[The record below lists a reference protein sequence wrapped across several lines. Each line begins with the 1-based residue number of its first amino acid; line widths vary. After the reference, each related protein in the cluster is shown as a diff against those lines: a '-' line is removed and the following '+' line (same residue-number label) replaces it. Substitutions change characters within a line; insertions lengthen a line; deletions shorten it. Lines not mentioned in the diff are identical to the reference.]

1 MSWVPRTQGFVGS
14 GFSAYLCIYIC
25 VHLYT
30 YTHTH
35 TYLNTHI
42 YIVQNK
48 KCFIEHTVLM
58 LKIWAL
64 LPELDSSSGLDKGNP
79 NTAEP
84 WMGKEPVWYLMDHSF
99 FPLPPIRSMFLYCDL
114 AVLAYLHSS
123 QMSRLESETAPFS
136 ADTSN
141 HPLLEKL
148 GPSCGRSGEDSAS
161 AWCQRFGD

>member
-1 MSWVPRTQGFVGS
+1 MDSLLSLCKCPGFPGLRDLLVQVS
-14 GFSAYLCIYIC
+14 LHTCVYIY
-25 VHLYT
+25 VYT
-30 YTHTH
+30 YTHTHTH

-84 WMGKEPVWYLMDHSF
+84 
-99 FPLPPIRSMFLYCDL
+99 
-114 AVLAYLHSS
+114 
-123 QMSRLESETAPFS
+123 
-136 ADTSN
+136 
-141 HPLLEKL
+141 
-148 GPSCGRSGEDSAS
+148 
-161 AWCQRFGD
+161 